1 MNRKF
6 GNLLKKELSELI
18 TKQAIISM
26 IFVLVLFVFMGQI
39 MGRSMEKGFDTST
52 LNICIKDD
60 SDFTKNV
67 INRIKA
73 DETTEL
79 NIVDIQSD
87 NYYDEL
93 ERLDLK
99 YVVII
104 PEGYG
109 DTIVNEK
116 KSGQLIF
123 ASKVSLGFS
132 AAMSSISSSDAVST
146 IVDNSADEAMESIYG
161 LTAEDVALIT
171 SPANTVEFSAA
182 NGKSVEI
189 SAAAVSSIVMMESM
203 IAPFAIFF
211 LLLLASQM
219 IMTAI
224 STEKIDKTLETLLS
238 TPVSRMTVLTAKMV
252 AAIISALL
260 NAVFMIV
267 GFGIYMVSI
276 MGGAMSGATNG
287 SANISD
293 IAGMTNVPDTGALT
307 DVLSTADAISQLGF
321 SLSGMDILLFG
332 LQLFLTLAIGLSI
345 SLILGAAA
353 TDVKS
358 VQTLVMPIMIAVM
371 IPFFV
376 TMFMDFGEMP
386 VAAKV
391 IMFLIPFT
399 HSYIALTNLL
409 SGDMIMYWG
418 GLAYQIVFFAVCMFL
433 AVRMFTSDKLF
444 TMSFSSENKTNK
456 KLLKK

>member
-1 MNRKF
+1 MKF

-26 IFVLVLFVFMGQI
+26 VFVLVLFVFMGQI
-39 MGRSMEKGFDTST
+39 MGHSMEEGLDTST

-67 INRIKA
+67 IDRIKA

-104 PEGYG
+104 PEDYG

-116 KSGQLIF
+116 KPGQLIF

-146 IVDNSADEAMESIYG
+146 IVDHSADEAMESIYG

-171 SPANTVEFSAA
+171 SPATTVEFSAA

-260 NAVFMIV
+260 NALFMIV

-287 SANISD
+287 AANISD
-293 IAGMTNVPDTGALT
+293 IAGMTNVPDAGAFT

-321 SLSGMDILLFG
+321 SLSGVDILLFG

-345 SLILGAAA
+345 SLILGATA

-376 TMFMDFGEMP
+376 TMFMDFGAMP
-386 VAAKV
+386 TAAKV

-399 HSYIALTNLL
+399 HSYIALTNLM

-444 TMSFSSENKTNK
+444 TMSFSSENKNSK

>member
-1 MNRKF
+1 MRF
-6 GNLLKKELSELI
+6 GNLLKKELGELI
-18 TKQAIISM
+18 TKQAVISM

-39 MGRSMEKGFDTST
+39 MGRSMEKGLDTST

-67 INRIKA
+67 IDRIKA

-79 NIVDIQSD
+79 NMVDIRSD

-116 KSGQLIF
+116 KPGQIIF
-123 ASKVSLGFS
+123 ASRVSLGFS

-146 IVDNSADEAMESIYG
+146 IVDHSADEAMESIYG

>member
-1 MNRKF
+1 MKF

-26 IFVLVLFVFMGQI
+26 VFVLVLFVFMGQI
-39 MGRSMEKGFDTST
+39 MGRSMKEGFDTST

-67 INRIKA
+67 IDRIRA

-79 NIVDIQSD
+79 NIVDIRSD

-116 KSGQLIF
+116 KPGQLIF

-146 IVDNSADEAMESIYG
+146 IVDHSADEAMESIYG

-182 NGKSVEI
+182 NGKSVEV

-276 MGGAMSGATNG
+276 MGSAISGATNG

-307 DVLSTADAISQLGF
+307 EALSTADAISQLGF

>member
-1 MNRKF
+1 MRF
-6 GNLLKKELSELI
+6 GNLLKKELGELI
-18 TKQAIISM
+18 TKQAVISM

-39 MGRSMEKGFDTST
+39 MGRSMEKGLDTST

-67 INRIKA
+67 IDRIKA

-79 NIVDIQSD
+79 NMVDIQSD

-116 KSGQLIF
+116 KPGQLIF

-146 IVDNSADEAMESIYG
+146 IVDCSADEAMESIYG
-161 LTAEDVALIT
+161 FTAEDIALIT

>member
-1 MNRKF
+1 MRF
-6 GNLLKKELSELI
+6 GNLLKKELGELI
-18 TKQAIISM
+18 TKQAVISM

-39 MGRSMEKGFDTST
+39 MGRSMEKGLDTST

-67 INRIKA
+67 IDRIKA

-79 NIVDIQSD
+79 NMVDIQSD

-116 KSGQLIF
+116 KPGQLIF

-146 IVDNSADEAMESIYG
+146 IVDCSADEAMESIYG
-161 LTAEDVALIT
+161 LTAEDVAFIT

>member
-1 MNRKF
+1 MKF

-26 IFVLVLFVFMGQI
+26 VFVLVLFVFMGQI
-39 MGRSMEKGFDTST
+39 MGHSMEEGFDTST

-67 INRIKA
+67 IDRIKA

-79 NIVDIQSD
+79 NIVDIRSD

-116 KSGQLIF
+116 KPGQLIF

-146 IVDNSADEAMESIYG
+146 IVDHSADEAMESIYG

-293 IAGMTNVPDTGALT
+293 IAGMTNVPDAGALT
-307 DVLSTADAISQLGF
+307 DALSTADAISQLGF

-399 HSYIALTNLL
+399 HSYIALTNLM

>member
-1 MNRKF
+1 MRF
-6 GNLLKKELSELI
+6 GNLLKKELGELI
-18 TKQAIISM
+18 TKQAVISM

-39 MGRSMEKGFDTST
+39 MGRSMEEGLDTST

-67 INRIKA
+67 IDRIKA

-79 NIVDIQSD
+79 NMVDIRSD

-116 KSGQLIF
+116 KPGQLIF
-123 ASKVSLGFS
+123 ASRVSLGFS

-146 IVDNSADEAMESIYG
+146 IVDHSADEAMESIYG
-161 LTAEDVALIT
+161 LTAEDVSLIT

-182 NGKSVEI
+182 NGKSVEV

-293 IAGMTNVPDTGALT
+293 IAGMTNVPDAGALT

>member
-1 MNRKF
+1 MKF

-26 IFVLVLFVFMGQI
+26 VFVLVLFVFMGQI
-39 MGRSMEKGFDTST
+39 MGHSMEEGFDTST

-67 INRIKA
+67 IDRIKA
-73 DETTEL
+73 DGTTEL

-109 DTIVNEK
+109 DSIVNEK

-146 IVDNSADEAMESIYG
+146 IVDHSADEAMESIYG

-182 NGKSVEI
+182 NGKSVEV

-293 IAGMTNVPDTGALT
+293 IAGMTNVPDAGALT

-418 GLAYQIVFFAVCMFL
+418 GLVYQIVFFAVCMFL

>member
-1 MNRKF
+1 MKF
-6 GNLLKKELSELI
+6 GNLLKKELGELI
-18 TKQAIISM
+18 TKQAVISM
-26 IFVLVLFVFMGQI
+26 VFVLVLFVFMGQI
-39 MGRSMEKGFDTST
+39 MGHSMEEGFDTST
-52 LNICIKDD
+52 LNICIRDD

-67 INRIKA
+67 IERIKTDA
-73 DETTEL
+73 ATEL

-109 DTIVNEK
+109 DTIVDEK
-116 KSGQLIF
+116 KPGQLIF

-146 IVDNSADEAMESIYG
+146 IIDHSADEAMESIYG
-161 LTAEDVALIT
+161 LTAEDVELLT
-171 SPANTVEFSAA
+171 SPANTVEFLAA

-260 NAVFMIV
+260 NAVFMII

-276 MGGAMSGATNG
+276 MGGAMSGAAAG
-287 SANISD
+287 SEVINMPD
-293 IAGMTNVPDTGALT
+293 AGAFT

-321 SLSGMDILLFG
+321 SLSGADILLFG

-345 SLILGAAA
+345 SLILGATA

-399 HSYIALTNLL
+399 HSYIALTNLM

-444 TMSFSSENKTNK
+444 TMSFSTENKTNK

>member
-1 MNRKF
+1 MKF
-6 GNLLKKELSELI
+6 GNLLKKELGELI

-26 IFVLVLFVFMGQI
+26 VFVLVLFVFMGQI
-39 MGRSMEKGFDTST
+39 MGHSMEEGFDTST

-67 INRIKA
+67 IERIKA
-73 DETTEL
+73 DGSTEL

-116 KSGQLIF
+116 KAGELIF

-132 AAMSSISSSDAVST
+132 ASMSAISSGDAVST
-146 IVDNSADEAMESIYG
+146 ITDYSADEAMESVYG
-161 LTAEDVALIT
+161 LTEDDIALIT
-171 SPANTVEFSAA
+171 SPSETVEFTAA
-182 NGKSVEI
+182 NGKSVKV

-260 NAVFMIV
+260 NALFMII
-267 GFGIYMVSI
+267 GFGVYMVSI

-287 SANISD
+287 AMDASSLV
-293 IAGMTNVPDTGALT
+293 NVPDTSAFT
-307 DVLSTADAISQLGF
+307 EALSTADAIAQLGF
-321 SLSGMDILLFG
+321 SLNGVDILLFG

-345 SLILGAAA
+345 SLILGATA

-358 VQTLVMPIMIAVM
+358 VQTLTMPIMVAVM

-399 HSYIALTNLL
+399 HSYIALTNLM

>member
-1 MNRKF
+1 MKF

-26 IFVLVLFVFMGQI
+26 VFVLVLFVFMGQI
-39 MGRSMEKGFDTST
+39 MGHSMEEGLDTST

-67 INRIKA
+67 IDRIKA
-73 DETTEL
+73 DGTTEL

-116 KSGQLIF
+116 KPGQLVF

-182 NGKSVEI
+182 NGKSVEV